1 MDSDLRTNLK
11 RAVRISATFVSVTLL
26 IILIFTIEKKTFQA
40 LSEIKP
46 IFVFGLFLLWG
57 IFVFIDG
64 IRLMLLTKAGG
75 TPISVRRAV
84 EINLIGYFFAAVT
97 PFQTGGFPFQIVL
110 MRKDKINP
118 GRAMAYLTLRGV
130 SIYGPVY
137 VIAPFLLMMIM
148 RTTKSGIVNLLLN
161 YLVVI
166 VILFIVIAIFSFL
179 KPEHTETFVEKIKP
193 KVPQK
198 IAGLLDIFV
207 AEIKEFRLS
216 ILHMRKN
223 RGHGNL
229 YLMIITSSLLA
240 LLVYLFIAPAV
251 LYSLGGEGFNPIL
264 VMGIQVVLMALLLFV
279 PTPGAGG
286 IAEMGGVALFALV
299 APKYL
304 LGLFV
309 ILWRFFTFYLSAIVG
324 GILTVKE
331 F

>member
-1 MDSDLRTNLK
+1 MDTDLRANLK
-11 RAVRISATFVSVTLL
+11 RAIRISATVISITLL
-26 IILIFTIEKKTFQA
+26 LILVFTLEKKTFQA
-40 LSEIKP
+40 LTGIKP
-46 IFVFGLFLLWG
+46 LFVFGLFLLWG
-57 IFVFIDG
+57 IFVYIDG
-64 IRLMLLTKAGG
+64 VRLMLLTRAGG

-97 PFQTGGFPFQIVL
+97 PFQTGGFPFQLIL
-110 MRKDKINP
+110 MRKDNISP

-130 SIYGPVY
+130 SIYGPIY
-137 VIAPFLLMMIM
+137 VVAPFLLIMIM
-148 RTTKSGIVNLLLN
+148 QTTKSGIVDLLLN
-161 YLVVI
+161 YLVVM
-166 VILFIVIAIFSFL
+166 VTLFITIAVFSFM
-179 KPEHTETFVEKIKP
+179 KPEHTETLVEKIKP
-193 KVPQK
+193 RVPK
-198 IAGLLDIFV
+198 KLAGLLDMAV

-216 ILHMRKN
+216 LLLMRRN

-251 LYSLGGEGFNPIL
+251 LYSLGADAFNPIHA
-264 VMGIQVVLMALLLFV
+264 MGIQVVLMALLLFV

-299 APKYL
+299 TPKYL

-324 GILTVKE
+324 GILTLKE